1 LDASTTRE
9 YGGTGLGLAIS
20 RRLSEL
26 MGGTMWAESDG
37 PGNGSTFRFAIAAQ
51 PAPVP
56 ARPHLQRPH
65 PGLNGKRLL
74 IVDDHPT
81 NRRMLSLQAQAWGML
96 AEEAASAREAL
107 DLIRRGDRF
116 DAGLLD
122 MHLPE
127 MDGLALA
134 DAIAQLR
141 PPLSGLPL
149 VLLTSV
155 ARPDGD
161 AAAARFAAVLT
172 KPVKP
177 SQLYDALVSLLAGTA
192 APEPAEPF
200 APAESAPLAERLP
213 LRILLA
219 EDVAVNQKFAL
230 LALEQLGYTADVA
243 GNGLEVLDA
252 LHRQPYDVVLMDVHM
267 PEMDGLEATR
277 RIHQMW
283 AASVTQERLPAPRRP
298 RIIAVTANALQGD
311 REIFLE
317 AGMDDYISK
326 PVHLEELRASLE
338 RAAPVSAV
346 EGQRPG
352 AARPAHGNPPH
363 MDAQV
368 LAQVMERPNGSEIVA
383 LYLEEAQTVLAN
395 LRAAMIEGDAAG
407 VREAAH
413 NLAGSS
419 AYVGARQVAK
429 LSAALEGRA
438 RRELLGK
445 EAVGLLVQLEEAFGE
460 ARRALESGA

>member
-1 LDASTTRE
+1 
-9 YGGTGLGLAIS
+9 
-20 RRLSEL
+20 
-26 MGGTMWAESDG
+26 
-37 PGNGSTFRFAIAAQ
+37 
-51 PAPVP
+51 
-56 ARPHLQRPH
+56 
-65 PGLNGKRLL
+65 LNGKRLL

-96 AEEAASAREAL
+96 AAEAASAREAL

-134 DAIAQLR
+134 DAITQLQ
-141 PPLSGLPL
+141 PPLSDLPL

-177 SQLYDALVSLLAGTA
+177 SLLYDALVSLLAGTA
-192 APEPAEPF
+192 APEPAESF
-200 APAESAPLAERLP
+200 APAKSAPLAERLP

-283 AASVTQERLPAPRRP
+283 AASATQARLPAPRRP
-298 RIIAVTANALQGD
+298 RVIAVTANALQGD

-326 PVHLEELRASLE
+326 PVHLEELRAALE
-338 RAAPVSAV
+338 RAAPVGAV

-352 AARPAHGNPPH
+352 AARPAHGDSPP

-368 LAQVMERPNGSEIVA
+368 LAQVMERPNGAEIIT
-383 LYLEEAQTVLAN
+383 LYLEEAQAVLAN
-395 LRAAMIEGDAAG
+395 LRAAMIEGNASG

-419 AYVGARQVAK
+419 AYVGARRVAK
-429 LSAALEGRA
+429 VSAALEGRA
-438 RRELLGK
+438 RQELLGR
-445 EAVGLLVQLEEAFGE
+445 EAVGLLVQLEEALGE
-460 ARRALESGA
+460 ARRALESSA